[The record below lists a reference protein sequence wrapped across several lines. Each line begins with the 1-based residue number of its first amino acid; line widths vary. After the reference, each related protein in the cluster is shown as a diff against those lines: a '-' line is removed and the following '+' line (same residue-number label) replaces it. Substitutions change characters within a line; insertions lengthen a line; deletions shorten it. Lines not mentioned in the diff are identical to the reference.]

1 VAEQN
6 TTSEP
11 LVHNE
16 VTPGTVFL
24 PRENLWLAPSFLV
37 SFVVHATQLLL
48 VFVGVFAMLYV
59 CFTLKFSLNKLAF
72 FSQMIL
78 AEHRMVPFGIGFN
91 SAVLS
96 HFQNPGGA

>member
-1 VAEQN
+1 MKLH
-6 TTSEP
+6 
-11 LVHNE
+11 LVQ
-16 VTPGTVFL
+16 FL
-24 PRENLWLAPSFLV
+24 SLVSRDNLWLAPHFRFSFLV

-78 AEHRMVPFGIGFN
+78 AEHCMVPFGIGFN

-96 HFQNPGGA
+96 HFQNSGGA

>member
-1 VAEQN
+1 
-6 TTSEP
+6 
-11 LVHNE
+11 
-16 VTPGTVFL
+16 
-24 PRENLWLAPSFLV
+24 
-37 SFVVHATQLLL
+37 
-48 VFVGVFAMLYV
+48 MLYV
-59 CFTLKFSLNKLAF
+59 CSTLKFSLNKLAF

>member
-78 AEHRMVPFGIGFN
+78 AEHCMVPFGIGFN

>member
-16 VTPGTVFL
+16 VTPGTVSL
-24 PRENLWLAPSFLV
+24 PCDNLWLAPHFRFSFLV

-59 CFTLKFSLNKLAF
+59 CFTLKFSLNMLAF

-91 SAVLS
+91 SAV
-96 HFQNPGGA
+96 

>member
-16 VTPGTVFL
+16 VTPGTVSL
-24 PRENLWLAPSFLV
+24 PRDNPARSAFQVLFSSIFC
-37 SFVVHATQLLL
+37 SSC

-59 CFTLKFSLNKLAF
+59 CFTLKFSLKKLAF